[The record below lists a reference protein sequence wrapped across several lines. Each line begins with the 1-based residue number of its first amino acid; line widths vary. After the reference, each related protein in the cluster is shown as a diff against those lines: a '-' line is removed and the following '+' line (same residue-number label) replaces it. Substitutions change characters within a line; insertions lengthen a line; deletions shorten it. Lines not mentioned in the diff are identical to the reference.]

1 MVPLQIQPGRTVR
14 PIKPLLSW
22 ELKPGL
28 KISLP
33 PEIESILIGEG
44 LAEPV
49 QSAPD
54 TQSEVK

>member
-1 MVPLQIQPGRTVR
+1 MEIQPGRTVR

-22 ELKPGL
+22 ELEPGL

-33 PEIESILIGEG
+33 PEIESILIGAG

-49 QSAPD
+49 PSAMT
-54 TQSEVK
+54 TQPEVK

>member
-1 MVPLQIQPGRTVR
+1 VIRIVVPLEIQPGRSVR

-28 KISLP
+28 EITLP
-33 PEIESILIGEG
+33 PEIESILICEG

-49 QSAPD
+49 QS
-54 TQSEVK
+54 SEVK

>member
-1 MVPLQIQPGRTVR
+1 MPLEIQPGRTVR

-22 ELKPGL
+22 ELEPGL
-28 KISLP
+28 KISIS

-49 QSAPD
+49 QSAPG

>member
-1 MVPLQIQPGRTVR
+1 MPLQIQPGRSVR

-33 PEIESILIGEG
+33 PEFESILIGEG
-44 LAEPV
+44 LAEPI
-49 QSAPD
+49 QSALS
-54 TQSEVK
+54 TSEVK